1 MSRIVKDTGKNLN
14 LLSARIRKL
23 RPKHRASLGAIFQHL
38 SRVAT
43 HSDENGMT
51 VEALVAQ
58 FTYAILRGNV
68 VMQGGVD
75 VKVCV
80 ATTS

>member
-1 MSRIVKDTGKNLN
+1 
-14 LLSARIRKL
+14 
-23 RPKHRASLGAIFQHL
+23 
-38 SRVAT
+38 
-43 HSDENGMT
+43 MT